1 MKKNWPISE
10 ARKTDGSKDYAIMEN
25 PETRSYLDDLLLNK
39 FWPFVWSNLEGSTY
53 NYYPQDTPETEFELG
68 HILTRSLT
76 FMLLDEDRAFFRG
89 TLSCSKEDWMLKN
102 EFFLLLSKDNDPRVI
117 FEILG
122 NSRFRGNPPELSID
136 KMTGHFYQITL
147 HAGNG
152 AGWGIHDENDVEKR
166 ISVVID
172 TNIEMYDFVKEG
184 FLSPENIGEFL
195 SIAYRAYEAY

>member
-1 MKKNWPISE
+1 MKKNWLISE

-25 PETRSYLDDLLLNK
+25 PETRSYLDDLLLNR
-39 FWPFVWSNLEGSTY
+39 FWPFVWSNLESSTC
-53 NYYPQDTPETEFELG
+53 NYFPQDTPVTEFELG

-102 EFFLLLSKDNDPRVI
+102 EFFLSLSKDNDPRVI

-136 KMTGHFYQITL
+136 KMAGHFYQITL

-152 AGWGIHDENDVEKR
+152 AGWGIYDEDAVEKKL
-166 ISVVID
+166 VW
-172 TNIEMYDFVKEG
+172 
-184 FLSPENIGEFL
+184 
-195 SIAYRAYEAY
+195 